1 MPRSWNQSKLP
12 QARDKTSQPP
22 LRRVEDIIEAP
33 RICPGKRS
41 GLMRGHLPSFVSN
54 ATGVLPLLPLEIIVR
69 RLLDNAMVARPSF
82 AERLGEHAGRTFVI
96 DPVDCPFVFL
106 MKPGKGR
113 SELRV
118 MRRAE
123 ARNYDARIAA
133 PLVVLLG
140 MIDGTYDGDA
150 LFFSRDLTIEG
161 DTEAVLA
168 LRNAIENADLDP
180 STVLGLPK
188 SLQGPVNRASRML
201 FIRLRWLLDA
211 PEENSSN
218 RAWVT

>member
-1 MPRSWNQSKLP
+1 
-12 QARDKTSQPP
+12 
-22 LRRVEDIIEAP
+22 
-33 RICPGKRS
+33 
-41 GLMRGHLPSFVSN
+41 MRGHLPSLVSN
-54 ATGVLPLLPLEIIVR
+54 ATSVLPLLPLEIIVR
-69 RLLDNAMVARPSF
+69 RLLSNAMAARPSF
-82 AERLGEHAGRTFVI
+82 ADRLGEYAGRTFVI

-106 MKPGKGR
+106 MKPGKGQAQ
-113 SELRV
+113 LRV
-118 MRRAE
+118 MRRVE
-123 ARNYDARIAA
+123 AQDFEARIAA

-150 LFFSRDLTIEG
+150 LFFSRDLKIEG

-201 FIRLRWLLDA
+201 FVRLRRLLDA
-211 PEENSSN
+211 PEESGSN
-218 RAWVT
+218 GAWVS